1 VLQSYP
7 FHNFISPLIS
17 TLFTG
22 SALILKASENT
33 AWSTQYY
40 ASIAKAALV
49 ACGHSPNLIQPILCW
64 PQTASH
70 LTSHPGISH
79 ITFIGSRPIAH
90 HVASSAAKTLTPLCL
105 ELGGK
110 DPALVLDD
118 VSNLEKVASILMR
131 GTFQSA
137 GQNCIGI
144 ERIICLPAIYP
155 KLVALLGAR
164 IRALRIGSALDDPDA
179 VDVGAMINDARFFH
193 LETLIS
199 EAVTEGA
206 ECLVGGQRYTHPEY
220 PKGHYFSPT
229 LLVNVTPA
237 MRIAQEELFA
247 PICVIM
253 KATSLDNAIEL
264 ANSTPHALGASVFGT
279 SRPALEEAVNRIY
292 AGMVSVN
299 DFGVYYAVSLPFG
312 GVKGSGYG
320 RFGGKEGLRGL
331 CNTKAVCK
339 DRWSGISTS
348 IPGPVDY
355 PIQSAARAWEMCRG
369 VVELGY
375 AEGWGRMRGLWR
387 IVRNG

>member
-1 VLQSYP
+1 
-7 FHNFISPLIS
+7 
-17 TLFTG
+17 
-22 SALILKASENT
+22 
-33 AWSTQYY
+33 
-40 ASIAKAALV
+40 
-49 ACGHSPNLIQPILCW
+49 
-64 PQTASH
+64 
-70 LTSHPGISH
+70 
-79 ITFIGSRPIAH
+79 
-90 HVASSAAKTLTPLCL
+90 
-105 ELGGK
+105 
-110 DPALVLDD
+110 
-118 VSNLEKVASILMR
+118 MR

-164 IRALRIGSALDDPDA
+164 IRALRVGSPLDDPDA
-179 VDVGAMINDARFFH
+179 VDVGAMINDARFSH

-220 PKGHYFSPT
+220 LKGHYFSPT
-229 LLVNVTPA
+229 LLANVTPA

-279 SRPALEEAVNRIY
+279 SRPALEEAVNRIH

-312 GVKGSGYG
+312 GVRGSGYG

-375 AEGWGRMRGLWR
+375 AEGWGTMRGLWR